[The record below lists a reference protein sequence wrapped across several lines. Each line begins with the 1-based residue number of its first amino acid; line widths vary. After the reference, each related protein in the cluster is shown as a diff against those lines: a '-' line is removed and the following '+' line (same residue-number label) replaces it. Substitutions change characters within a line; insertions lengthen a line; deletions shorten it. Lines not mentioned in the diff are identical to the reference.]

1 MFAVLNNRCN
11 FVTTNKGTELF
22 KLQKIKIMTTS
33 ELNFANALMT
43 AKEILTKM
51 LAQGLG
57 DAQYLFVVSNM
68 LCDTYNLTQ
77 DQSIIILEEA
87 LKIA

>member
-1 MFAVLNNRCN
+1 
-11 FVTTNKGTELF
+11 
-22 KLQKIKIMTTS
+22 
-33 ELNFANALMT
+33 
-43 AKEILTKM
+43 M

-57 DAQYLFVVSNM
+57 DAKHLFVVSNM
-68 LCDTYNLTQ
+68 LCDTYNLTR

>member
-1 MFAVLNNRCN
+1 MTPAQLN
-11 FVTTNKGTELF
+11 
-22 KLQKIKIMTTS
+22 I
-33 ELNFANALMT
+33 ANALMT

-57 DAQYLFVVSNM
+57 DAQHLFVVSNM
-68 LCDTYNLTQ
+68 LCETYNLTC
-77 DQSIIILEEA
+77 DQSIVILEEA

>member
-1 MFAVLNNRCN
+1 
-11 FVTTNKGTELF
+11 
-22 KLQKIKIMTTS
+22 MTTAQ
-33 ELNFANALMT
+33 LNLANALMT

-57 DAQYLFVVSNM
+57 DAQHLFVVSNM
-68 LCDTYNLTQ
+68 LCETYNLSR
-77 DQSIIILEEA
+77 DQSIVILEEA

>member
-1 MFAVLNNRCN
+1 LYQQRMEQHLNI
-11 FVTTNKGTELF
+11 L
-22 KLQKIKIMTTS
+22 KLSIMTTAQ
-33 ELNFANALMT
+33 LNIANALMT

-57 DAQYLFVVSNM
+57 DAKHLFVVSNM
-68 LCDTYNLTQ
+68 LCDTYNLTRE
-77 DQSIIILEEA
+77 QSIIILEEA

>member
-1 MFAVLNNRCN
+1 
-11 FVTTNKGTELF
+11 
-22 KLQKIKIMTTS
+22 
-33 ELNFANALMT
+33 
-43 AKEILTKM
+43 M

>member
-1 MFAVLNNRCN
+1 LYQVIQKAINNHTKN
-11 FVTTNKGTELF
+11 LT
-22 KLQKIKIMTTS
+22 IMTTQQ
-33 ELNFANALMT
+33 LNIANALMT

-57 DAQYLFVVSNM
+57 DAKHLFVVSNM
-68 LCDTYNLTQ
+68 LCDTYNLTRE
-77 DQSIIILEEA
+77 QSIIILEEA

>member
-1 MFAVLNNRCN
+1 MSIDLMKRFKN
-11 FVTTNKGTELF
+11 F
-22 KLQKIKIMTTS
+22 KIMTTQ
-33 ELNFANALMT
+33 ETNIANALFT

-57 DAQYLFVVSNM
+57 DAQHLFVVSNM
-68 LCDTYNLTQ
+68 LCDTYNLTR
-77 DQSIIILEEA
+77 DQSIVILEEA

>member
-1 MFAVLNNRCN
+1 
-11 FVTTNKGTELF
+11 
-22 KLQKIKIMTTS
+22 MTTAQ
-33 ELNFANALMT
+33 LNIANALMT

-57 DAQYLFVVSNM
+57 DEKYLFTISNM
-68 LCDTYNLTQ
+68 LCDNYNLTQ
-77 DQSIIILEEA
+77 EQSIIILEEA